1 MTKLLYG
8 MLTVLLVM
16 SLCLGQ
22 TSSDI
27 VYPYWRSQDF
37 SWTREEIVTEDK
49 QFATIVANLDRLLK
63 EGANPSS
70 VRKRFE
76 PKPDETYESQP
87 INDRFSWAYLTYQM
101 LRRPDG
107 IPIKVREN
115 QITHARH
122 LLAIKPTSNAH
133 DYIRLRFLLPMYLG
147 VEERLL
153 PVGRKL
159 LALNPND
166 LALRYS
172 VAAILAVSHEQAD
185 LDKAE
190 GMVQTLI
197 ASYPTDSSYRSL
209 EASIAWSKYI
219 KSGGQANGQHA
230 IELYAD
236 SYMNSNDSQW
246 KRRARTIINYISSD
260 MMKRGFKV
268 SIPAALKN

>member
-1 MTKLLYG
+1 MIKLLYG

-16 SLCLGQ
+16 SLCVGQ

-49 QFATIVANLDRLLK
+49 QFGTIVANLDHLLK

-70 VRKRFE
+70 VRRRFE
-76 PKPDETYESQP
+76 PKPNETYESQP

-101 LRRPDG
+101 LRRPAG

-115 QITHARH
+115 QITHASH

-147 VEERLL
+147 VEERHL
-153 PVGRKL
+153 PVGQKL

-166 LALRYS
+166 LAVRYS
-172 VAAILAVSHEQAD
+172 VAAILAVSHEQSD

-190 GMVQTLI
+190 SMVRTLL
-197 ASYPTDSSYRSL
+197 ASHPTDYSYKAL
-209 EASIAWSKYI
+209 EASIVWSKYI

-236 SYMNSNDSQW
+236 SYMNSNDPQW
-246 KRRARTIINYISSD
+246 KRRARFIINYISSD